1 MTLYMSTQLH
11 IIRTHELEG
20 ETQNDITKMVKYWGG
35 SFFFSETV
43 VFTLI
48 FDMFPSLH
56 QYLLGQAENDI
67 EQK

>member
-1 MTLYMSTQLH
+1 MTSLKWSNIGVVLFH
-11 IIRTHELEG
+11 
-20 ETQNDITKMVKYWGG
+20 
-35 SFFFSETV
+35 SETV

-56 QYLLGQAENDI
+56 RYLLGQAENDI